1 MSWSTVRESAL
12 GSLGII
18 RRGWPLFIMAFL
30 VDAAFLFI
38 FLIALQSYLPESLHS
53 SPAIAGWALAA
64 FGFAKLLTQLG
75 SGFVSD
81 RLGTRLAL
89 IIGTGLLVI
98 ADASMLPL
106 AHVAPWLIVGAAAI
120 EGLGS
125 SMTWPA
131 VYAAGDARFAAG
143 EKGRFTSILTLAT
156 GAALIVGLGAGT
168 AIDAYASFNI
178 AMIAPIAAVGTAF
191 VIALLLPQAS
201 EQRRSRPGMPAPG
214 ELRAVLGHPQRA
226 AFAAVVL
233 TEAAALGAL
242 TAAFRAYGRDVL
254 GVNLLHQA
262 LYLLPAAVLGGVM
275 VIPGGAIADRLG
287 ARRVMVPGFA
297 ITGVCLLLLARWT
310 EPAFVVAIAA
320 VAGASFGMAVPTIAS
335 NMMSLAGSTGSRGGV
350 IGWFMTMDGIG
361 HAAGPA
367 LAGVLLALLGAQAV
381 LVAAG
386 ALFVAVAYIA
396 LTSRLG
402 EDLHLD
408 ERTSAIQVAH
418 PEAVR
423 TETIVG
429 GRS

>member
-1 MSWSTVRESAL
+1 MSWNAVRESTI

-18 RRGWPLFIMAFL
+18 RRGWPLFLMAFL

-38 FLIALQSYLPESLHS
+38 FLIALQSYLPESLHG

-64 FGFAKLLTQLG
+64 FGLAKLLTQLA

-81 RLGTRLAL
+81 RLGTRRAL
-89 IIGTGLLVI
+89 IIGTSLLLI
-98 ADASMLPL
+98 ADTSMLPL
-106 AHVAPWLIVGAAAI
+106 AHVAPWLIIGAAAI

-131 VYAAGDARFAAG
+131 VYAAGDARFATG
-143 EKGRFTSILTLAT
+143 EKARFTSILTLAT
-156 GAALIVGLGAGT
+156 GGALIAGLGGGT
-168 AIDAYASFNI
+168 AIDAYASFNV
-178 AMIAPIAAVGTAF
+178 AMIAPIAAVGVAF
-191 VIALLLPQAS
+191 VLALLLPQTV
-201 EQRRSRPGMPAPG
+201 EQSRLRQDMPAPG

-254 GVNLLHQA
+254 EVNLLHQA
-262 LYLLPAAVLGGVM
+262 LYLMPAAILGGVM
-275 VIPGGAIADRLG
+275 VVPGGAIADRLG
-287 ARRVMVPGFA
+287 AKRVMVPGFA
-297 ITGVCLLLLARWT
+297 ITGICLMLLARWT
-310 EPAFVVAIAA
+310 EPAFVVAVAA

-335 NMMSLAGSTGSRGGV
+335 TMMSLAGSTGSRGGV

-361 HAAGPA
+361 HAMGPA
-367 LAGVLLALLGAQAV
+367 LAGVLLAVLGAQAV
-381 LVAAG
+381 LVATG
-386 ALFVAVAYIA
+386 ALFVAVASIA

-402 EDLHLD
+402 EELRVDAPATVIKIMRPKAG
-408 ERTSAIQVAH
+408 RTNTV
-418 PEAVR
+418 
-423 TETIVG
+423 VG